1 MISHKDAILANTK
14 IVQTGS
20 KLVYPPRNLVDVI
33 WEGKPEKSLEKVY
46 LHAIEFTG
54 NNGTSKLG
62 KLRGWI
68 RQQPPDK
75 SNPNVR
81 GLTAVPVGTL
91 VSDLNCIGVWIY

>member
-1 MISHKDAILANTK
+1 MISYKEAILANAK
-14 IVQTGS
+14 IMHTGS

-54 NNGTSKLG
+54 NDSTSKLG

-68 RQQPPDK
+68 RQQPSDK

-81 GLTAVPVGTL
+81 GLMTVPVGTL
-91 VSDLNCIGVWIY
+91 VARLNSIGV